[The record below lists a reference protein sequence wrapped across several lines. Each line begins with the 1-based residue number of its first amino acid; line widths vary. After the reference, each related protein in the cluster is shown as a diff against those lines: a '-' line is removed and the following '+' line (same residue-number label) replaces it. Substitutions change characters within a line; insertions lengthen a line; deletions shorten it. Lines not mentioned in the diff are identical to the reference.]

1 MTADLQRIFA
11 FILEVDQLKAVL
23 RKTKPVGV
31 DRYENS
37 AEHSWQLCL
46 MAQLLL
52 PYASATVDI
61 VRVVEILL
69 VHDIPEI
76 DAGDQIVYQ
85 GPSTARAAAE
95 RAGARRIFGLLP
107 ESQARWCLERWEEF
121 EARETPEAVFAY
133 AVDRLVPTLQNLH
146 RNGGSWREN
155 GIPLDRVIAVNS
167 AVGLACPAVW
177 EHVHELLRQAAD
189 AGMFSHADRES
200 SERAT

>member
-1 MTADLQRIFA
+1 VTDNLQRIFT
-11 FILEVDQLKAVL
+11 FILEVDRLKAVL

-46 MAQLLL
+46 MAQLLV
-52 PYASATVDI
+52 PYASGPVDV
-61 VRVVEILL
+61 VRVVEMLL

-85 GPSTARAAAE
+85 GPSTARAEAE

-107 ESQARWCLERWEEF
+107 EPQAQWCFERWEEF

-133 AVDRLVPTLQNLH
+133 AVDRLVPTLQNLN
-146 RNGGSWREN
+146 RDGGSWREN
-155 GIPLDRVIAVNS
+155 SIPFERVVAVNS
-167 AVGLACPAVW
+167 AVGLACPGVW
-177 EHVHELLRQAAD
+177 DHVHELLKKAAD
-189 AGMFSHADRES
+189 AGMFRHAD
-200 SERAT
+200 AGV

>member
-1 MTADLQRIFA
+1 VTDNLHRIFA
-11 FILEVDQLKAVL
+11 FILEVDRLKAVL

-46 MAQLLL
+46 MAQLLV
-52 PYASATVDI
+52 PYASGPVDV
-61 VRVVEILL
+61 VRVVEMLL

-85 GPSTARAAAE
+85 GPSEVRAEAE

-107 ESQARWCLERWEEF
+107 EPQAAWCLDRWEEF

-133 AVDRLVPTLQNLH
+133 AIDRLVPTLQNLH
-146 RNGGSWREN
+146 CNGGSWREN
-155 GIPLDRVIAVNS
+155 HISLERVIAVNS
-167 AVGLACPAVW
+167 AVGLACPGVW
-177 EHVHELLRQAAD
+177 DRVHQLLREAD
-189 AGMFSHADRES
+189 RAGMFRHDDPPA
-200 SERAT
+200 